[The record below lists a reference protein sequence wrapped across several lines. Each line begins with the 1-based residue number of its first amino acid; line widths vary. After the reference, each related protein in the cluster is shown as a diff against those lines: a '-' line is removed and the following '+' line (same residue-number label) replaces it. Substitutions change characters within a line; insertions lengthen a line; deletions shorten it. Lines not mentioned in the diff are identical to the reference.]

1 MKNLLS
7 KKSIVAL
14 ALFLLLSLNAIAG
27 ITVLVVAGPVKD
39 PTVYVNGS
47 GLVEL
52 TWKSGKSEIYGD
64 DTFVNFDAIVN
75 LGGLDT
81 VTITPSRGWHIDVVL
96 FDGIPQI
103 IGDEDG
109 FSIVDVNA
117 KRVVSVTFVENG
129 GVDDVDL
136 GFNATANPDPDVGLI
151 FDDVLAEGFAYAY
164 VIGLQQLGQ
173 VGESW
178 DIQTTAA
185 FDKNI
190 TIFLVCNITDLPP
203 GLDPY
208 DLALWRTEVVLGD
221 VNLDGKVDGTDVS
234 IIANVNPG
242 VPVDPRLDLNN
253 DTVVNDEDVTIASH
267 NIGLE
272 SVWELLE
279 SWVLVEDGLV
289 FVYGVTEHLSIYG
302 VTRGR

>member
-1 MKNLLS
+1 MENLLS

-14 ALFLLLSLNAIAG
+14 ALFVLLSLNAIAG
-27 ITVLVVAGPVKD
+27 MTVLVCFAGPVKD

-47 GLVEL
+47 GFVEL
-52 TWKSGKSEIYGD
+52 TWKSGKSEFYG
-64 DTFVNFDAIVN
+64 FDAYVN

-81 VTITPSRGWHIDVVL
+81 VTITPSHGWHINVVL
-96 FDGIPQI
+96 FDGNPQVI
-103 IGDEDG
+103 VDEDG
-109 FSIVDVNA
+109 FSLIDVNA

-129 GVDDVDL
+129 GVDDVDV
-136 GFNATANPDPDVGLI
+136 GSNTTAYPDPDVGLI

-164 VIGLQQLGQ
+164 VIGLRQPDQ

-190 TIFLVCNITDLPP
+190 TIYLVCNITDLPP
-203 GLDPY
+203 GFDPY

-221 VNLDGKVDGTDVS
+221 VNLDGRVDGTDVS
-234 IIANVNPG
+234 IIANANPND
-242 VPVDPRLDLNN
+242 PDPRLDLNN
-253 DTVVNDEDVTIASH
+253 DGVVNDEDVAIASH

-272 SVWELLE
+272 SVWEPLE
-279 SWVLVEDGLV
+279 SWVFVEDDLV
-289 FVYGVTEHLSIYG
+289 YIYGVTEHLSIYG
-302 VTRGR
+302 VTRSHYD